1 MQQNKKVAI
10 IFYGL
15 SRYLDK
21 TINSLHTHLFNV
33 LQQNNIDYDIFIHTY
48 KIYGPYTNIWR
59 KYSTDNYINE
69 DVEQIL
75 NPKYSLY
82 DNQNDIINQINFE
95 EYYTKLGNWT
105 GMTEEM
111 TKYLIKNM
119 CLALYSKKSI
129 VSLFEK
135 YKDNYDYG
143 IIIRP
148 DMELTTDIDI
158 AWLSELN
165 NNNIIIP
172 SKDWFYGCN
181 DRLCIGTKDII
192 LYYGKLFDNLK
203 EYSQSTSI
211 ISEKYLLDMLTY
223 KNIKIISKNIQ
234 YIQR

>member
-1 MQQNKKVAI
+1 MQKNKKVAI

-15 SRYLDK
+15 SRCLDK
-21 TINSLHTHLFNV
+21 TINSLHAHLFNV

-82 DNQNDIINQINFE
+82 DNQNDMLNQINFE

-111 TKYLIKNM
+111 TRYLIKNL

-135 YKDNYDYG
+135 YKDDYDYG

-148 DMELTTDIDI
+148 DMELTTDINI
-158 AWLSELN
+158 SWLSELN

-172 SKDWFYGCN
+172 SIEWYTGCN
-181 DRLCIGTKDII
+181 DRLCIGTTDVI

-203 EYSQSTSI
+203 EYSKSTSI
-211 ISEKYLLDMLTY
+211 VSEQYLLNMLTC